1 MNPYAYTV
9 PVLATAIATLA
20 LSLATPR
27 HVQANGYRATV
38 HVDASPASPAPL
50 TPAEYQSPV
59 VGHVGASA
67 SPSASVRPTWLT
79 LPSPSAVPTV
89 KAHVDGPHASRG
101 VWTCGDWTS
110 LEQGY
115 GRVQTCAWSNRP
127 ATAAAPVAYMVI
139 R

>member
-38 HVDASPASPAPL
+38 HMDASPASPAPL
-50 TPAEYQSPV
+50 TPAEYQNPV

-67 SPSASVRPTWLT
+67 SPSASVRPAWLT
-79 LPSPSAVPTV
+79 LPSPSAVHAV
-89 KAHVDGPHASRG
+89 KAPAVGTHASLG
-101 VWTCGDWTS
+101 AWTCGDWTA
-110 LEQGY
+110 LEQGS
-115 GRVQTCAWSNRP
+115 GRVQSCEYVKVRP
-127 ATAAAPVAYMVI
+127 SASVAYMVI